1 MSFVFRAVMYIKCV
15 KISFIW
21 EHRPPVVKVKNT
33 VCMWTTRCSY
43 TFMNRQCIHAR
54 HGLYLDAEG
63 SGLWAGGLSGGGGLC
78 GGLEQSFEDG
88 LGVHL
93 WSGLRGGSLASGTRQ
108 GRGQTVFF
116 WSTACARSITQPPV
130 EVNREG
136 DVIMQKSLTFQ
147 NVIKAHCEW
156 SIGVVSNPL
165 NNLQNTWIPIQIR
178 PWISPAWKVTAR
190 IFEGNHLKI

>member
-21 EHRPPVVKVKNT
+21 ERRPPDVKVKNT

-43 TFMNRQCIHAR
+43 MFMNRQCIHAR

-93 WSGLRGGSLASGTRQ
+93 WSGLRGGALAGGTRQ
-108 GRGQTVFF
+108 GGGQTIFF
-116 WSTACARSITQPPV
+116 RSTPCARSVTQPPV
-130 EVNREG
+130 GINREG
-136 DVIMQKSLTFQ
+136 DVIMQRSLTFQ
-147 NVIKAHCEW
+147 NVIKAYCEW
-156 SIGVVSNPL
+156 SIR
-165 NNLQNTWIPIQIR
+165 NTVT
-178 PWISPAWKVTAR
+178 IS
-190 IFEGNHLKI
+190 